1 VETPRAGC
9 AKISDLMSVPT
20 DLRATSDELLR
31 DLEALGVLEDE
42 KRTLPLD
49 DPRLVEIAEQVEAIA
64 ARVLAGSE
72 RQTILSRAAADE
84 PASGSSIDAVHRPLS
99 TILAEWR
106 EVERRAATVPEGSAE
121 AAEIE
126 VLASRLRREYRE
138 TVSLRAP

>member
-1 VETPRAGC
+1 
-9 AKISDLMSVPT
+9 MSVPN

-49 DPRLVEIAEQVEAIA
+49 DPRLVEIAERVEAIA
-64 ARVLAGSE
+64 ARVLAATE
-72 RQTILSRAAADE
+72 RQTVLSRAAAEE
-84 PASGSSIDAVHRPLS
+84 PADHTTIEDVRRPLAA
-99 TILAEWR
+99 ILAEWR
-106 EVERRAATVPEGSAE
+106 EVERRAAAAPEGSAA

-138 TVSLRAP
+138 AYGKRTP

>member
-1 VETPRAGC
+1 
-9 AKISDLMSVPT
+9 M
-20 DLRATSDELLR
+20 DLRATSDELLL
-31 DLEALGVLEDE
+31 DLEALGILEEE

-72 RQTILSRAAADE
+72 RQTALSRMAAEE
-84 PASGSSIDAVHRPLS
+84 PASGDSIEDVRRPLS

-106 EVERRAATVPEGSAE
+106 EVERRGADVPDGSSE

-126 VLASRLRREYRE
+126 ILTARLREEYRE
-138 TVSLRAP
+138 AFSQRMP

>member
-1 VETPRAGC
+1 MGIP
-9 AKISDLMSVPT
+9 DQ
-20 DLRATSDELLR
+20 LRATSEELLR

-64 ARVLAGSE
+64 ARILAGSE
-72 RQTILSRAAADE
+72 LQTSLSRAAAAE
-84 PASGSSIDAVHRPLS
+84 PASGTSIEDVRRPLS

-106 EVERRAATVPEGSAE
+106 EVERRRRDAPDGSAE

-126 VLASRLRREYRE
+126 VLASRLRREYRDGF
-138 TVSLRAP
+138 SRQAR